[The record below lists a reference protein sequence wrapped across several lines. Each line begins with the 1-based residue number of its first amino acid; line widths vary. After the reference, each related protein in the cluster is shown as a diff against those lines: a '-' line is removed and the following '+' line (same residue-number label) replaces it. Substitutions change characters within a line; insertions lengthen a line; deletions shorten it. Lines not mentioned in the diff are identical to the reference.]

1 MSTLRNQPSSEDQ
14 RNILIA
20 TLLFGLIMF
29 GWLVWF
35 GPEPPEPAPEQD
47 TAEMTEAPS
56 DTADTS
62 EAASPGADDSADAD
76 ASNQTTDV
84 EQTAD
89 VEPVESPNDPATA
102 RAESGEARTITV
114 VADQYT
120 AELSTRG
127 GVIKR
132 FTLSDYKE
140 FDRETL
146 VQVVDTTGRGVP
158 GVSFMTPSS
167 HLVDTRALYFET
179 EAPDTLRV
187 DGSEET
193 SLTFT
198 ATLGESGEG
207 SLSYTYTFT
216 PEPYDLNLQIA
227 QQNPRSY
234 SARDGYDI
242 VWDQGVPFTE
252 DDPEGERVDSGV
264 YAYSGGTLERLVYDS
279 AEYAENRLSGS
290 VSWIGHRNKYF
301 TAVLMPDDE
310 SAVDGAEIVRE
321 AGTSETVRGGEG
333 TAARLFMPPA
343 TSNVDTQSFSLY
355 MGPIDYYSL
364 ASYDRDLYS
373 MVNYGWAIFAWITR
387 PLATFVFIPALTY
400 LGGVLPNYGL
410 VVILLA
416 IFIKVVV
423 YPLTKSSYRS
433 MAKMKDLKPEMDK
446 IKEKYEDNMEKQQQ
460 EMMKLYRESGVNPIG
475 GCLPMFL
482 QYPIIIALYLYIPQ
496 SVQLRQES
504 FLWAADLSAP
514 DPILQLPFSI
524 PFYGDYVAGFTLL
537 MGVSM
542 IFTMRIQMSSTG
554 STGAQAKI
562 FQWVLPFFIFFIF
575 NRFASALSLYYL
587 FYNVTTAAQQKYI
600 YWQLDKEK
608 EQEPNTR
615 FDANKN
621 GDSKDGWFARMLKK
635 AEEAQKEAQKRK

>member
-35 GPEPPEPAPEQD
+35 GPEPSEPAPE
-47 TAEMTEAPS
+47 
-56 DTADTS
+56 
-62 EAASPGADDSADAD
+62 ADATD
-76 ASNQTTDV
+76 AT

-89 VEPVESPNDPATA
+89 STTTAEAEPLPAGDSEAPASDPEPIEMPNDPATA
-102 RAESGEARTITV
+102 RAESGTARTVTV

-120 AELSTRG
+120 AEFSTRG
-127 GVIKR
+127 GVIER
-132 FTLSDYKE
+132 FTLTDYTQ
-140 FDRETL
+140 FDRETP
-146 VQVVDTTGRGVP
+146 VQVVDTSGRGVP
-158 GVSFMTPSS
+158 GMSFMTPSS

-179 EAPDTLRV
+179 DAPDTLRV
-187 DGSEET
+187 DGSEEVA
-193 SLTFT
+193 LTFT
-198 ATLGESGEG
+198 ATLGENGQGE
-207 SLSYTYTFT
+207 LSYTYTFT

-234 SARDGYDI
+234 AARDGYDL

-264 YAYSGGTLERLVYDS
+264 YAFSGGTLERLVYDS

-290 VSWIGHRNKYF
+290 VNWIGHRSKYF
-301 TAVLMPDDE
+301 TAVLMPE
-310 SAVDGAEIVRE
+310 SPEAVDGAEIIRE
-321 AGTSETVRGGEG
+321 ESVSETVRGGEG
-333 TAARLFMPPA
+333 TTARLFFPP
-343 TSNVDTQSFSLY
+343 TSSDVHTESFSLY
-355 MGPIDYYSL
+355 MGPIDYYNL
-364 ASYDRDLYS
+364 ASYERELYS
-373 MVNYGWAIFAWITR
+373 MVNYGWAIFEWITR

-400 LGGVLPNYGL
+400 LGGVLPNYGY

-416 IFIKVVV
+416 ILIKVVV

-446 IKEKYEDNMEKQQQ
+446 IKEKYEDDMEKQQQ

-615 FDANKN
+615 FEANKN
-621 GDSKDGWFARMLKK
+621 GDDSDGWFARILKK

>member
-35 GPEPPEPAPEQD
+35 GPEPPEPS
-47 TAEMTEAPS
+47 AEEETTTESPADP
-56 DTADTS
+56 ADTTASDDAAPLASGDSTDDSDS
-62 EAASPGADDSADAD
+62 EAAAQEADPDDTPS
-76 ASNQTTDV
+76 
-84 EQTAD
+84 
-89 VEPVESPNDPATA
+89 DPATA
-102 RAESGEARTITV
+102 RAESGTARTITV
-114 VADQYT
+114 IADQYT
-120 AELSTRG
+120 AEFSTQG
-127 GVIKR
+127 GVIER
-132 FTLSDYKE
+132 FTLTDYE
-140 FDRETL
+140 QFDRETP
-146 VQVVDTTGRGVP
+146 VQVVDTTGQGVP

-167 HLVDTRALYFET
+167 HLVDTRALHFET
-179 EAPDTLRV
+179 EAPDTLHV
-187 DGSEET
+187 DGTEEA
-193 SLTFT
+193 SITFT
-198 ATLGESGEG
+198 ATLGEEGEG

-216 PEPYDLNLQIA
+216 PEPYDLNFQIA
-227 QQNPRSY
+227 QQNARSY
-234 SARDGYDI
+234 ATNDGYDV

-252 DDPEGERVDSGV
+252 DDPEGERIDSGV
-264 YAYSGGTLERLVYDS
+264 YAFSGGTMERLVYDS
-279 AEYAENRLSGS
+279 GDYAENRLSGS
-290 VSWIGHRNKYF
+290 VSWIGHRSKYF
-301 TAVLMPDDE
+301 TAVLMPEDE
-310 SAVDGAEIVRE
+310 SAVDGAEIIRE
-321 AGTSETVRGGEG
+321 EGVAETVRGGEG
-333 TAARLFMPPA
+333 TTARLFFPA
-343 TSNVDTQSFSLY
+343 ASSDVSTQSFSLY
-355 MGPIDYYSL
+355 MGPIDYYNL
-364 ASYDRDLYS
+364 ASYERELYS
-373 MVNYGWAIFAWITR
+373 MVNYGWAVFEWITR

-400 LGGVLPNYGL
+400 LGGVLPNYGF

-416 IFIKVVV
+416 ILIKVVV

-446 IKEKYEDNMEKQQQ
+446 IKEKYEDDMEKQQQ
-460 EMMKLYRESGVNPIG
+460 AMMELYRESGVNPIG

-608 EQEPNTR
+608 EQPNTR

-621 GDSKDGWFARMLKK
+621 GDGKDGWFARMLKK

>member
-1 MSTLRNQPSSEDQ
+1 
-14 RNILIA
+14 
-20 TLLFGLIMF
+20 MF

-35 GPEPPEPAPEQD
+35 GPEPPEPSPEEP
-47 TAEMTEAPS
+47 TTESSETPE
-56 DTADTS
+56 DTADAS
-62 EAASPGADDSADAD
+62 DAEPLAARDSADAD
-76 ASNQTTDV
+76 ASNEAGDEEDASV
-84 EQTAD
+84 ET
-89 VEPVESPNDPATA
+89 PNDPATA
-102 RAESGEARTITV
+102 QAESGEARTITV
-114 VADQYT
+114 IADQYT
-120 AELSTRG
+120 AELSTQG
-127 GVIKR
+127 GVIER
-132 FTLSDYKE
+132 FTLTDYVQ
-140 FDRETL
+140 FDRETP
-146 VQVVDTTGRGVP
+146 VQVVDTTGLGVP

-167 HLVDTRALYFET
+167 HLVDTRALYFDT
-179 EAPDTLRV
+179 DAPDTLRV
-187 DGSEET
+187 EGDEEV

-198 ATLGESGEG
+198 ATLGEDGEG
-207 SLSYTYTFT
+207 SLGYTYTFT
-216 PEPYDLNLQIA
+216 PEPYDLNFQIA
-227 QQNPRSY
+227 QQNARSY
-234 SARDGYDI
+234 ATNDGYDV

-252 DDPEGERVDSGV
+252 DDPEGERIDSGV

-279 AEYAENRLSGS
+279 GDYAETRLSGS

-301 TAVLMPDDE
+301 TSVLIPDDE
-310 SAVDGAEIVRE
+310 SAVDGAEIIRE
-321 AGTSETVRGGEG
+321 EGVAETVRGGEG
-333 TAARLFMPPA
+333 TTARLFFPA
-343 TSNVDTQSFSLY
+343 ASSDVSTQSFSLY
-355 MGPIDYYSL
+355 MGPIDYYNL

-373 MVNYGWAIFAWITR
+373 MVNYGWAVFEWITR

-400 LGGVLPNYGL
+400 LGGVLPNYGF

-416 IFIKVVV
+416 ILIKVVV

-608 EQEPNTR
+608 EQQPNTR
-615 FDANKN
+615 FEANKN

>member
-1 MSTLRNQPSSEDQ
+1 LSTLRNQPSSEDQ

-35 GPEPPEPAPEQD
+35 GPEPSEPAPE
-47 TAEMTEAPS
+47 
-56 DTADTS
+56 
-62 EAASPGADDSADAD
+62 ADATD
-76 ASNQTTDV
+76 AT

-89 VEPVESPNDPATA
+89 STTTAEAEPLPAGDSEAPASDPEPIEMPNDPATA
-102 RAESGEARTITV
+102 RAESGTARTVTV

-120 AELSTRG
+120 AEFSTRG
-127 GVIKR
+127 GVIER
-132 FTLSDYKE
+132 FTLTDYTQ
-140 FDRETL
+140 FDRETP
-146 VQVVDTTGRGVP
+146 VQVVDTSGRGVP
-158 GVSFMTPSS
+158 GMSFMTPSS

-179 EAPDTLRV
+179 DAPDTLRV
-187 DGSEET
+187 DGSEEVA
-193 SLTFT
+193 LTFT
-198 ATLGESGEG
+198 ATLGENGQGE
-207 SLSYTYTFT
+207 LSYTYTFT

-234 SARDGYDI
+234 AARDGYDL

-264 YAYSGGTLERLVYDS
+264 YAFSGGTLERLVYDS

-290 VSWIGHRNKYF
+290 VNWIGHRSKYF
-301 TAVLMPDDE
+301 TAVLMPE
-310 SAVDGAEIVRE
+310 SPEAVDGAEIIRE
-321 AGTSETVRGGEG
+321 ESVSETVRGGEG
-333 TAARLFMPPA
+333 TTARLFFPP
-343 TSNVDTQSFSLY
+343 TSSDVHTESFSLY
-355 MGPIDYYSL
+355 MGPIDYYNL
-364 ASYDRDLYS
+364 ASYERELYS
-373 MVNYGWAIFAWITR
+373 MVNYGWAIFEWITR

-400 LGGVLPNYGL
+400 LGGVLPNYGY

-416 IFIKVVV
+416 ILIKVVV

-446 IKEKYEDNMEKQQQ
+446 IKEKYEDDMEKQQQ

-615 FDANKN
+615 FEANKN
-621 GDSKDGWFARMLKK
+621 GDDSDGWFARILKK

>member
-35 GPEPPEPAPEQD
+35 GPEPSEPTPEADSAATEQSTDSTTAAEAEPLPA
-47 TAEMTEAPS
+47 
-56 DTADTS
+56 ADSTGDS
-62 EAASPGADDSADAD
+62 EASASDP
-76 ASNQTTDV
+76 
-84 EQTAD
+84 
-89 VEPVESPNDPATA
+89 EPVESPSDPATA
-102 RAESGEARTITV
+102 RAESGTARTVTV

-120 AELSTRG
+120 AEFSTRG
-127 GVIKR
+127 GVIER
-132 FTLSDYKE
+132 FTLTDYKQ
-140 FDRETL
+140 FDRETP
-146 VQVVDTTGRGVP
+146 VQVVDTSGRGVP
-158 GVSFMTPSS
+158 GMSFMTPSS

-179 EAPDTLRV
+179 DAPDTLRV
-187 DGSEET
+187 DGSEEVA
-193 SLTFT
+193 LTFT
-198 ATLGESGEG
+198 ATLGEDAQGE
-207 SLSYTYTFT
+207 LSYTYTFT

-234 SARDGYDI
+234 AARDGYDL

-264 YAYSGGTLERLVYDS
+264 YAFSGGTLERLVYDS

-290 VSWIGHRNKYF
+290 INWIGHRSKYF
-301 TAVLMPDDE
+301 TAVLMPDSPE
-310 SAVDGAEIVRE
+310 AVDGAEIIRE
-321 AGTSETVRGGEG
+321 EGVSETIRGGEG
-333 TAARLFMPPA
+333 TTARLFMPPA
-343 TSNVDTQSFSLY
+343 TSDVDTQSFSLY
-355 MGPIDYYSL
+355 MGPIDYYNL
-364 ASYDRDLYS
+364 VSYERELYS
-373 MVNYGWAIFAWITR
+373 MVNYGWAIFEWITR
-387 PLATFVFIPALTY
+387 PLATFIFIPALTY

-416 IFIKVVV
+416 IFIKMVV

-446 IKEKYEDNMEKQQQ
+446 IKEKYEDDMEKQQE

-537 MGVSM
+537 MGIAM

-587 FYNVTTAAQQKYI
+587 FYNVVTAAQQKYI

-608 EQEPNTR
+608 EQQPNTR
-615 FDANKN
+615 FEANKN
-621 GDSKDGWFARMLKK
+621 GDDSDGWFARLLKK
-635 AEEAQKEAQKRK
+635 AEEAQKEARQRK

>member
-35 GPEPPEPAPEQD
+35 GPEPPEPG
-47 TAEMTEAPS
+47 TES
-56 DTADTS
+56 DTA
-62 EAASPGADDSADAD
+62 AA
-76 ASNQTTDV
+76 T
-84 EQTAD
+84 EQTAPPASAD
-89 VEPVESPNDPATA
+89 SATAANAAPLSASDSTAAPTASNAPAELEAPNDPATQ
-102 RAESGEARTITV
+102 RAESGTARTITV

-120 AELSTRG
+120 AAFSTRG
-127 GVIKR
+127 GVLKR
-132 FTLSDYKE
+132 FTLSDYTQ
-140 FDRETL
+140 FDRETP
-146 VQVVDTTGRGVP
+146 VQMIDMTTGHGVP
-158 GVSFMTPSS
+158 GLSFMTPSS
-167 HLVDTRALYFET
+167 HLVDTRALYFDT

-187 DGSEET
+187 GDEAVE
-193 SLTFT
+193 LTFT
-198 ATLGESGEG
+198 ATLGENGEG
-207 SLSYTYTFT
+207 ALSYTYTFT

-227 QQNPRSY
+227 QQNPRTY
-234 SARDGYDI
+234 AARDGYEV

-264 YAYSGGTLERLVYDS
+264 YAFSGGTMERLVYDS
-279 AEYAENRLSGS
+279 EEYGETRLSGS
-290 VSWIGHRNKYF
+290 IGWIGHRSKYF
-301 TAVLMPDDE
+301 TAVMMPDNPE
-310 SAVDGAEIVRE
+310 AVDGAEIIRE
-321 AGTSETVRGGEG
+321 EGMAQTTRGGVG
-333 TAARLFMPPA
+333 TTARLFMPPA
-343 TSNVDTQSFSLY
+343 SSNVDTQSFSLY
-355 MGPIDYYSL
+355 LGPIDYYGLS
-364 ASYDRDLYS
+364 SYDRELYS
-373 MVNYGWAIFAWITR
+373 MVNYGWAVFEWITR

-416 IFIKVVV
+416 FFIKLVV

-446 IKEKYEDNMEKQQQ
+446 IKEKYEDDMEKQQQ

-482 QYPIIIALYLYIPQ
+482 QYPVIIALYLYIPQ

-524 PFYGDYVAGFTLL
+524 PFYGDYVSGFTLL

-554 STGAQAKI
+554 SSGAQAKI

-587 FYNVTTAAQQKYI
+587 FYNIITAAQQKYI

-608 EQEPNTR
+608 EQQPNTR

-621 GDSKDGWFARMLKK
+621 GDDNDGWFARLLKK
-635 AEEAQKEAQKRK
+635 AEEAQKEAQNRN